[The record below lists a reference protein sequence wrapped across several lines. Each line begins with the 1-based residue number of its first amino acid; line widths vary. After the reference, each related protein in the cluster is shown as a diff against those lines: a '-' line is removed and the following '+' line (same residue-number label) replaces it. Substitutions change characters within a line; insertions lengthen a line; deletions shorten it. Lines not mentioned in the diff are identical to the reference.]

1 MRKIALTGGAGS
13 GKSTVARMF
22 KELGAPV
29 VDADAAA
36 RDAVRPGEPA
46 WEELRRTFG
55 PEFFQENGEL
65 DRGKMARVA
74 FSDPEARQKLNAILH
89 PEIARLI
96 QERLQQLE
104 DAGVEV
110 AVVEVPLLFEAGLQN
125 GFDRII
131 VVYADMAQQMQRLKA
146 RDEREVQEI
155 DGILAAQWPLSEKR
169 RLAHYVIDNR
179 GSLEDTKKQVE
190 NIWRDLKFS

>member
-1 MRKIALTGGAGS
+1 MLKVALTGGAGS

-22 KELGAPV
+22 KELGAAV

-36 RDAVRPGEPA
+36 RDAVRPGAPA
-46 WEELRRTFG
+46 WEELRRAFG
-55 PEFFQENGEL
+55 PEFFQEDGEL
-65 DRGKMARVA
+65 DRGKMARLA

-89 PEIARLI
+89 PRIIGMIRDKVKELSEKGEKLVI
-96 QERLQQLE
+96 
-104 DAGVEV
+104 
-110 AVVEVPLLFEAGLQN
+110 VEVPLLFETGLQN
-125 GFDRII
+125 AYDRII
-131 VVYADMAQQMQRLKA
+131 VVYADTAQQMQRLKA
-146 RDEREVQEI
+146 RDERDLREI
-155 DGILAAQWPLSEKR
+155 DGILAAQWPLGEKR